1 MVTKIDVQWS
11 CPSCGSN
18 FQRDQLC
25 LHRLLP
31 PGGQKRLLSGVPHR
45 YLRRAGHFHRRRG
58 LLPLL
63 QLFADA
69 RDPRAI
75 PPRDPITLQAHET
88 GVGESGRVPN
98 TVKPRFKRKIRQPDF
113 VS

>member
-1 MVTKIDVQWS
+1 MLHAGGEEQPLHDLHHRHPRNTGHLHW
-11 CPSCGSN
+11 GSR
-18 FQRDQLC
+18 F
-25 LHRLLP
+25 
-31 PGGQKRLLSGVPHR
+31 LSD
-45 YLRRAGHFHRRRG
+45 
-58 LLPLL
+58 L
-63 QLFADA
+63 QLPADA